1 MNWKRWI
8 GRAAVG
14 IGALLMVILVG
25 GYVYL
30 KSASFQRFALRELA
44 KQADQSTGGKT
55 TIGGLDFSIRRL
67 TAELYDVTL
76 RGTESPSQAPLLH
89 ADRLMV
95 QAKIVSL
102 IHMKF
107 GLRELLID
115 HPVVHLEVSQSGKNN
130 LPTPP
135 PSESTTH
142 TSVFDLAI
150 GHAQLTNGEV
160 DYNDRKTPMNADLYD
175 LGTDIRFTPG
185 IKKIGRA
192 HV

>member
-8 GRAAVG
+8 GWVAVG
-14 IGALLMVILVG
+14 IGALLIVILVG

-67 TAELYDVTL
+67 TVELYDVTL

-95 QAKIVSL
+95 QVKIVSL
-102 IHMKF
+102 MHMKF
-107 GLRELLID
+107 GLRELLI
-115 HPVVHLEVSQSGKNN
+115 
-130 LPTPP
+130 
-135 PSESTTH
+135 
-142 TSVFDLAI
+142 
-150 GHAQLTNGEV
+150 
-160 DYNDRKTPMNADLYD
+160 
-175 LGTDIRFTPG
+175 
-185 IKKIGRA
+185 
-192 HV
+192 